1 MFLDLRIAG
10 AAKAVS
16 CLLVGASWK
25 MHPVEDPITTA
36 CHSGLGGPGDLE
48 ISSPNCMGL
57 MPLAQMSTRIGSAEM
72 VVSRG

>member
-1 MFLDLRIAG
+1 
-10 AAKAVS
+10 
-16 CLLVGASWK
+16 